1 MGNLCSIFHS
11 RFKHLIRVIPSA
23 RKAQLM
29 DYILLGWQT
38 STYKLKGSDKKW
50 FMKPYSEIIKDT
62 GIPES
67 TLQRYIRELTEAG
80 FIERRQALY
89 SRTKEEGAFEVKK
102 GNYIHITEQLLVL
115 LKPSEASSEEDVS
128 NQTNDENNN
137 INEKSFQEKH
147 IEQDNSHQ
155 TNSDGNQNE
164 GIDSIKIRGSYIR
177 DLYGSSLINTITFDK
192 TFSVDK
198 PTLHRLTQSFDSVQ
212 QFLSQEVK
220 EEVPDS
226 IKQLVAGTF
235 FNLIFEHRKQLSSP
249 QQLAAEYL
257 FALLNVDF
265 YLPKVSCF
273 KHRNNI
279 FSKMIRDNSWRTPKG
294 FYKHF
299 YLGQSF
305 KDKEELRE
313 KRWQRE
319 KEKEISQETYAF
331 ADINDERIQRLEAQM
346 TEKSALINELTKS
359 IYQHSEEEVINE
371 IRERIQ
377 LHRRE
382 LDTLWAEQ
390 LRVEQ
395 EIEAEE
401 KRCA

>member
-115 LKPSEASSEEDVS
+115 LKPEASSEEDVS
-128 NQTNDENNN
+128 NQTKDDNNN
-137 INEKSFQEKH
+137 IEKSFQENH
-147 IEQDNSHQ
+147 IAQDKSPQ
-155 TNSDGNQNE
+155 TKSDGNQNE

-235 FNLIFEHRKQLSSP
+235 FNLIFKHRKQLSSP

-319 KEKEISQETYAF
+319 KEKEMSQETYAF

-359 IYQHSEEEVINE
+359 IYQHSDEEVINE